1 MEAKKL
7 KIYDISDVSPAITAG
22 GDDMGSQVAPDTE
35 VGVFL
40 KTIDPKLS
48 TRYAKTLFD
57 AGFET
62 MRDLA
67 IEVELLIAHTELL
80 PGHAIKV
87 SQAAIEAL
95 TGKPGTIAEGTK
107 GLESSEVDM
116 RRLAGSAPSFPND
129 SIPSRSKVENWW
141 AQTISWSRLWSNDVA
156 NYLVELKSN
165 VNEGKVI
172 YDRYSFTIEQNNYGG
187 NKLMQA
193 FERSDHVMSLFT
205 RTQKD
210 KPTLM
215 TLMTIIA
222 HTHFPRDEFFLNTMR
237 SKFNEFP
244 SCKDK
249 TKLLGQYNSWCDL
262 HDELESM
269 GQMVVQDEEAVI
281 ASFKRLIRNIDE
293 LQQVI
298 NMGDKLMDK
307 KFGIDELKEITKREA
322 IPWARQSEGKPKP
335 NPTTHPNPKPHDKPH
350 EPKPKEHKGYVGERD
365 KLEVCGNWAIERLPS
380 CGHEEDGKC
389 RLGFTNHPPHMKNS
403 NPKEILDKYK
413 SIPCKNWKAGKCRFE
428 DDCLFGHQ

>member
-1 MEAKKL
+1 MEAKSL
-7 KIYDISDVSPAITAG
+7 KIYDISDVSPAETKG
-22 GDDMGSQVAPDTE
+22 GDDSGTQLASDTE

-40 KTIDPKLS
+40 KTLDPKLS
-48 TRYAKTLFD
+48 TRYAKSLFD

-62 MRDLA
+62 LRDLA
-67 IEVELLIAHTELL
+67 VDEEKLISHTELL

-87 SQAAIEAL
+87 SQAAIAAL
-95 TGKPGTIAEGTK
+95 TGKPGAIAREHE

-141 AQTISWSRLWSNDVA
+141 AQTISWSRLWSNSVA

-165 VNEGKVI
+165 VQEGKKI
-172 YDRYSFTIEQNNYGG
+172 FDRYTFTIEQNNYGG

-193 FERSDHVMSLFT
+193 FEKSDHVMSLFT

-222 HTHFPRDEFFLNTMR
+222 HTHFPRDEHFVTMMR
-237 SKFNEFP
+237 TKFNEFP

-249 TKLLGQYNSWCDL
+249 TKLLGQYNCWCDL

-269 GQMVVQDEEAVI
+269 NQMVVQDNEAVV
-281 ASFKRLIRNIDE
+281 ASFKRLIRHIDE
-293 LQQVI
+293 IQQVI
-298 NMGDKLMDK
+298 NMGDKLLGK
-307 KFGIDELKEITKREA
+307 AFGIDELKQITKREA
-322 IPWARQSEGKPKP
+322 IAWARQSEGKPKP
-335 NPTTHPNPKPHDKPH
+335 NPKPKQTND
-350 EPKPKEHKGYVGERD
+350 PKETPPKEHKGYVAERD
-365 KLEVCGNWAIERLPS
+365 KLEVCPHWAISRLPT
-380 CGHEEDGKC
+380 CVMLECGKC
-389 RLGFTNHPPHMKNS
+389 NKGYTNHPPHMMNT
-403 NPKEILDKYK
+403 NPQDVLDKIK
-413 SIPCKNWKAGKCRFE
+413 TTPCRNWKASGECSYGE
-428 DDCLFGHQ
+428 TCLFGHK